1 MIDTIAAWHRY
12 MADVSPAA
20 LDALLTDDVVF
31 RSPAVHRP
39 QAGRAI
45 TAKYLLAAAEVLGT
59 PAFRY
64 AREWRGER
72 SAILEFFTEVDG
84 LQVQGIDMITWGDD
98 GRITEF
104 TVMVRPLKALN
115 AVIARMAAALGS
127 A

>member
-12 MADVSPAA
+12 MVDASPEA
-20 LDALLTDDVVF
+20 LDALLANDVVF
-31 RSPAVHRP
+31 RSPAVHTP
-39 QAGRAI
+39 QAGKAI
-45 TAKYLLAAAEVLGT
+45 TAKYLLAAAQVLGG

-64 AREWRGER
+64 EREWRGEG

-84 LQVQGIDMITWGDD
+84 LQVQGIDLIVWGGD

-115 AVIARMAAALGS
+115 AVIARMAAVLS